1 MKNNKNAK
9 KEISRDEYIK
19 IRVSKEEKELFYEYA
34 KEVGIP
40 PTRFARNILMME
52 ARSKINKII
61 GKPVIKA
68 YKYYLQITNQ
78 EKELNRISTDE

>member
-34 KEVGIP
+34 KELGVP
-40 PTRFARNILMME
+40 PTRLARNILMIE
-52 ARSKINKII
+52 AKNKINKII
-61 GKPVIKA
+61 GKPVIQA
-68 YKYYLQITNQ
+68 YRYYLEVTNQ
-78 EKELNRISTDE
+78 KTELERISTDE